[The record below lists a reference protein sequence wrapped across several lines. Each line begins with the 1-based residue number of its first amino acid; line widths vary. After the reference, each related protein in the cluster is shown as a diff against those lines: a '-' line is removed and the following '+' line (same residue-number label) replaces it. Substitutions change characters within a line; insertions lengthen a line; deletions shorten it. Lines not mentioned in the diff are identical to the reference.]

1 MEILTG
7 FLYKLCHGEPSGT
20 SQSAIDAIHVDRMK
34 PLPPFILINKD
45 GAALP
50 EFKAINRAAYWDY
63 QRQRV
68 YVRSSKVIKKACQKT
83 LKRKVKRLTVKHM
96 LGYSAPV
103 SCTYCGGVALFK
115 CGT

>member
-50 EFKAINRAAYWDY
+50 AFKAINRAAYWDY

-68 YVRSSKVIKKACQKT
+68 YVRSSMIIKKACHKT
-83 LKRKVKRLTVKHM
+83 LTRKVKRLPRK
-96 LGYSAPV
+96 ANA
-103 SCTYCGGVALFK
+103 GVLRPGFLYILWK
-115 CGT
+115 RRPF